1 MLPNLVILDAT
12 EPRQPSSSAGIRQL
26 TADQVQMLR
35 AFIQKRVKNADDV
48 DDILQCVFL
57 EALRNEHKF
66 QHASKPQTRL
76 CGIALNLIRNHFRK
90 MYRQPYQESWE
101 DEVHT
106 DRVERRYHPSGR
118 RAPTAGTRHRGH
130 RLPADEHAEGSGS
143 FSGNGWQLSG
153 NRQHARCSYRHRPLP
168 TVPGTG
174 AAQATDRPVRL
185 SEHLSGTNLRAK
197 PHTVAIPHH
206 LDGNHAYIQFSQS
219 CPRQHRESTHLWRT
233 GC

>member
-12 EPRQPSSSAGIRQL
+12 EPRQPSSSTGIRQL

-66 QHASKPQTRL
+66 QHASKPQTWL

-106 DRVERRYHPSGR
+106 DLEWNGDITHQVD
-118 RAPTAGTRHRGH
+118 GH
-130 RLPADEHAEGSGS
+130 RQLARVIEAIDCLPANMQKVLEVSLEMD
-143 FSGNGWQLSG
+143 GNYQETANTLGVPIG
-153 NRQHARCSYRHRPLP
+153 
-168 TVPGTG
+168 TV
-174 AAQATDRPVRL
+174 RSRL
-185 SEHLSGTNLRAK
+185 SRARVQLK
-197 PHTVAIPHH
+197 
-206 LDGNHAYIQFSQS
+206 
-219 CPRQHRESTHLWRT
+219 QHIDPFA
-233 GC
+233 